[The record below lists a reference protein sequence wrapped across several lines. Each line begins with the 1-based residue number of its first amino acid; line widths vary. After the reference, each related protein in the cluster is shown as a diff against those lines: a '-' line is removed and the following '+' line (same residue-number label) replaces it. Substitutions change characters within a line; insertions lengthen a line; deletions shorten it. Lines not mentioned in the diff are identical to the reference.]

1 MSWQILAVEL
11 LEELEDT
18 KVVIRIRKLKK
29 NTMTKRKRTNNDLQN
44 TTQKTNDRESH
55 LVMVS
60 YVKRTIKNGKNIRE
74 DGSLGN
80 D

>member
-29 NTMTKRKRTNNDLQN
+29 KTKEKEQT
-44 TTQKTNDRESH
+44 TIYKTQKTNDQHESH

-60 YVKRTIKNGKNIRE
+60 YICKANDKKR
-74 DGSLGN
+74 
-80 D
+80 